1 MSNFI
6 PRSEAERRGWLLSFK
21 QNLPV
26 IGTRMNLNAR
36 ELQEIDSYLDI
47 MIADIDDVN
56 QKELD
61 ASASKENRNGN
72 RERYMPSVL
81 AFISRIKVLPEYL
94 KTYGE
99 SLGIELPKP
108 VKVQKTATS
117 IDDFQVNITVNVQK
131 VSFKFKKS
139 RGVLV
144 AIYCRRAND
153 AYELIRQVSGNS
165 YDDTRPNLNEAAVE
179 RREYYFTLIKD
190 DKEGDRS
197 AIYPVAVLQ

>member
-1 MSNFI
+1 MSRFF
-6 PRSEAERRGWLLSFK
+6 PTSEAERRGWLLSFK

-26 IGTRMNLNAR
+26 IGARMNLNAR

-61 ASASKENRNGN
+61 TAASKENRNGN
-72 RERYMPSVL
+72 RDRLMPNIL
-81 AFISRIKVLPEYL
+81 AFVLRIKTQPDYL

-99 SLGIELPKP
+99 SLGIELPKS
-108 VKVQKTATS
+108 VKVQKAATS

-131 VSFKFKKS
+131 VSFKFKKA
-139 RGVLV
+139 RAVLV
-144 AIYCRRAND
+144 AIYCRRAD
-153 AYELIRQVSGNS
+153 GAYELIRQVSGNS
-165 YDDTRPNLNEAAVE
+165 YDDTRPNLNNQSVE

>member
-81 AFISRIKVLPEYL
+81 AFINRIKVLPEYL